1 MRKLKLLIILSV
13 LALSLVGCSKVP
25 AGNVGVKVY
34 LLGTNKGVDHEEL
47 SVGRYWIGLNEELYL
62 FPTFQQNYVWTATKT
77 EGSENDESITFQTK
91 EGMSCNADIGISYH
105 LDPEKI
111 SVIFQKYRKG
121 IDEITDVF
129 VRNIVRDAINKVAS
143 TMSVQDVYGVGKQK
157 FVADVT
163 ELSKSQ
169 LDSNGIM
176 IDKLSLIGEI
186 RIPQTVKAALNQ
198 KVQATQ
204 RAQQR
209 ENELREAEAQAK
221 KAEAEARGKA
231 QANIARAEGE
241 ARAITI
247 EAEAQAKANTLL
259 AKSITSNLVKY
270 KQIEKWDG
278 KLPTVT
284 SDGGTLVNL
293 K

>member
-1 MRKLKLLIILSV
+1 MRKLKMLAIVSV
-13 LALSLVGCSKVP
+13 VALSLVGCSKVP

-47 SVGRYWIGLNEELYL
+47 GVGRYWIGLNEELYL
-62 FPTFQQNYVWTATKT
+62 FPTFQQNYVWTKDET

-105 LDPEKI
+105 LDADKI

-121 IDEITDVF
+121 IAEITDVF

-157 FVADVT
+157 FIADVT
-163 ELSKSQ
+163 DLVKSQ

-241 ARAITI
+241 AKAILV
-247 EAEAQAKANTLL
+247 EAEAQAKANQLL
-259 AKSITSNLVKY
+259 ARSLTPTLVKY

>member
-1 MRKLKLLIILSV
+1 MRKFKLLAIVSV
-13 LALSLVGCSKVP
+13 FALTLVGCSKVP

-47 SVGRYWIGLNEELYL
+47 GVGRYWIGINEELYL
-62 FPTFQQNYVWTATKT
+62 FPTYQQNYVWTKDVT
-77 EGSENDESITFQTK
+77 EGSESDESITFQTK

-105 LDPEKI
+105 LDADKI
-111 SVIFQKYRKG
+111 SDIFQKYRKG

-129 VRNIVRDAINKVAS
+129 VRNIVRDAINQVAS
-143 TMSVQDVYGVGKQK
+143 NMSVQDVYGVGKQK
-157 FVADVT
+157 FISDVSV
-163 ELSKSQ
+163 LVKSQ
-169 LDSNGIM
+169 LDPNGII
-176 IDKLSLIGEI
+176 IDKLSLVGEI
-186 RIPQTVKAALNQ
+186 RIPKTVRDALNQ

-241 ARAITI
+241 AKAILV
-247 EAEAQAKANTLL
+247 EAEAQAKANRLL
-259 AKSITSNLVKY
+259 SQSITPTLVKY